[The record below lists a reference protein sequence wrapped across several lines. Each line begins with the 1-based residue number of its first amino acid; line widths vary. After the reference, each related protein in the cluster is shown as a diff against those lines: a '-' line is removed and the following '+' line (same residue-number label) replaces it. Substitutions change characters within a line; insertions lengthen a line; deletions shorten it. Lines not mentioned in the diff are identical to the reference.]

1 MVMLDKMK
9 KMRGSRVQSIEIDVL
24 VGHAQE
30 KDQRAMVK
38 GEACLHIPVSTMML
52 TTFWESQQTNEGK
65 DAESLKLSSRHGT
78 K

>member
-52 TTFWESQQTNEGK
+52 TTF
-65 DAESLKLSSRHGT
+65 
-78 K
+78 